1 MNRFYSFIVTLILV
15 DLSFGEKILTF
26 TKAKCFS
33 NQNYVVN
40 SSCSV
45 LHKTRD
51 VSITNVNY
59 DLKLPLYNVTV
70 HMRFLKLQDSD
81 SYKVFVIN
89 DLINIC
95 KSSKRKN
102 ILKLNFFSKT
112 LIRLVSRYSN
122 MIRCYHKVII

>member
-26 TKAKCFS
+26 TKVKCFS
-33 NQNYVVN
+33 NQKYVVN
-40 SSCSV
+40 ATCSV

-51 VSITNVNY
+51 VSITNANY
-59 DLKLPLYNVTV
+59 DLKLPLYNATV
-70 HMRFLKLQDSD
+70 HMRFFKLQDSN

-95 KSSKRKN
+95 NSSKRKN